1 MGLAYV
7 EDQWGQV
14 GKVGASSDEW
24 EEIRKNWMKEGEAL
38 LAREAQRQRDLGVE
52 NVETELRQ
60 GRVAEEVV
68 AVADERKAELIVL
81 ASHQASPLG
90 RLLMGSR
97 TFEIFQRAAC
107 PILRVVR

>member
-1 MGLAYV
+1 M
-7 EDQWGQV
+7 
-14 GKVGASSDEW
+14 
-24 EEIRKNWMKEGEAL
+24 
-38 LAREAQRQRDLGVE
+38 
-52 NVETELRQ
+52 
-60 GRVAEEVV
+60 AEEVV